1 MSTGDIILIPFPF
14 AELTQV
20 KARPAV
26 VIAQTADAY
35 KDIIVAAISSVIP
48 DTLSKN
54 EFLIIPEAGNGL
66 RVKSIV
72 KVDRIVTTKKENI
85 IVNLGSLSEGDAATF
100 KNIFNGLVN

>member
-1 MSTGDIILIPFPF
+1 MSTGDIVLIPFPF

-26 VIAQTADAY
+26 VIAQTADTY
-35 KDIIVAAISSVIP
+35 MDIIVAAISSVIP

-54 EFLIIPEAGNGL
+54 EFVIIPEAGNGL

-85 IVNLGSLSEGDAATF
+85 IVNLGRLSEGDVATF